1 MKINTNISI
10 VYIRQLIL
18 FISIYLCSM
27 ELSYAQINLGGMNR
41 EATIYSLYNIK
52 VDETSS
58 NVAAA
63 RDRALRKGQRIAL
76 EQLFRRIILKND
88 RKKLPTFKDNEVVE
102 FISGFEINEEKRSS
116 VRYIASLVVHF
127 NRSKINDVLSFY
139 KIPFAETLGTSVSV
153 LPVLEKGGA
162 ILLWEEGNG
171 WLDAWHQHDVINNLV
186 PISTPFP
193 TLKNKLYISGL
204 QARTNNQKLIKTFIS
219 ENRINDL
226 IIAYAV
232 IGKNLSAG
240 KLTLDIELKRNSLKN
255 KDDSVALLS
264 VSVPYLD
271 ETEKLNYT
279 ALFKAGVD
287 VTTDWVDDGWKSK
300 VLVSYGSASTILVK
314 GNLLAVDDWL
324 FMQKQLAKV
333 NLVRKVSLKGIST
346 QAVDLEI
353 EFAGDPEQLSL
364 SLEQQGLSLEKSKK
378 DQVWI
383 ISLGKRFGGKD
394 NLNVY

>member
-1 MKINTNISI
+1 
-10 VYIRQLIL
+10 
-18 FISIYLCSM
+18 
-27 ELSYAQINLGGMNR
+27 MNR

-58 NVAAA
+58 NVAVA

-88 RKKLPTFKDNEVVE
+88 REKLPTFKDNEVVE

-171 WLDAWHQHDVINNLV
+171 WLDAWHQHDVIHKLV
-186 PISTPFP
+186 PIGTPFP

-204 QARTNNQKLIKTFIS
+204 QARTNNQKLIETFIS

-287 VTTDWVDDGWKSK
+287 VTTDWVDDSWKSK

-353 EFAGDPEQLSL
+353 EFAGGPEQLSL
-364 SLEQQGLSLEKSKK
+364 SLEQQGLSLEKSEK